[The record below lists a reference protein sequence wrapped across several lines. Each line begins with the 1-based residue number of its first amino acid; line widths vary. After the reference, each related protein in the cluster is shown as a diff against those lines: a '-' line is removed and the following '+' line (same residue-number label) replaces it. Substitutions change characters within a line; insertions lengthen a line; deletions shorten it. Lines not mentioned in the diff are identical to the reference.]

1 MYRNRDIIARKIHD
15 TYFLINSRENYL
27 HDKCTLYEINEI
39 GFFIW
44 ERIGEGTPRET
55 VVRELQKAVN
65 ETVAYEVLYQDVTD
79 FLYELEK
86 LGFVSSV

>member
-1 MYRNRDIIARKIHD
+1 MNRNRDIIARKIHD

-27 HDKCTLYEINEI
+27 HDKCTLYEI

-44 ERIGEGTPRET
+44 ERIGEGITREA
-55 VVRELQKAVN
+55 VVRELQEAVN

-79 FLYELEK
+79 FLYELEE
-86 LGFVSSV
+86 LGFVSDV